1 MLRQRLLRLVGGYW
15 EIAQRLIDQA
25 KRYYPGMSEE
35 WYMEKVIDDLER
47 DRG

>member
-1 MLRQRLLRLVGGYW
+1 LRLVGGYW

-25 KRYYPGMSEE
+25 KYDYPGMSEE
-35 WYMEKVIDDLER
+35 WYLQKVIGDWER